1 MTNPF
6 NDLSTALDEE
16 SWDWLNENAPA
27 IANAV
32 QTAITRKATPTDVR
46 RFVVSRTGRAELAAR
61 CEQAARHLVSRG

>member
-6 NDLSTALDEE
+6 DELSTALDET
-16 SWDWLNENAPA
+16 SWDWLNENLPS

-32 QTAITRKATPTDVR
+32 QTAVARKATPTDVR
-46 RFVVSRTGRAELAAR
+46 RFVVSRTGRSELAAR